1 MKSIEMLNCC
11 GLAAWALGTHIK
23 YTRSVE
29 IAVPASSAAE
39 STSVLALVHGHCDD
53 KSERRTVILS
63 PKRKISSPNDILR
76 QEADYGPGY
85 IINSACGRYETDSG
99 EHKAWMG
106 LVSEDGET
114 KLGDLRK
121 AKQEISERR
130 QSKNDKY

>member
-63 PKRKISSPNDILR
+63 PKRKISSPNDIL
-76 QEADYGPGY
+76 EDEPGQ
-85 IINSACGRYETDSG
+85 SPCDKVRG
-99 EHKAWMG
+99 
-106 LVSEDGET
+106 VC
-114 KLGDLRK
+114 
-121 AKQEISERR
+121 RR
-130 QSKNDKY
+130 EEL